1 MNQTEIIV
9 SRFHSSF
16 NARIAESNDTAKI
29 FPEEIAAADEPFNRH
44 RAEYAA

>member
-1 MNQTEIIV
+1 MNRTEIIV
-9 SRFHSSF
+9 TRFHSSF

-29 FPEEIAAADEPFNRH
+29 FPEEIATADELSNRH